1 MIIEYR
7 YTTDVIMSTVFGVNS
22 DCIENP
28 NNEFKYWKQKVYDPG
43 QLRIILY
50 AYAAKIVKIWQFLSI
65 PITPN
70 DIANY
75 FINMFRINVENRRA
89 HNIVKHDLLNLLMQ
103 LIDTGYIKPDDT
115 NKNTVD
121 ISCN

>member
-1 MIIEYR
+1 
-7 YTTDVIMSTVFGVNS
+7 MSTVFGVNS